1 MTGHSLFAPNLL
13 HFQSLEHRFR
23 DLHFDRV
30 PRTPLRTPHQSHGKS
45 VFGPILPVGVSF
57 LFLATPKES
66 LVSSRH
72 LIASAVR
79 VVCDVWAR
87 ARPAKW
93 DPRYLPQNLW
103 VLRPSVTLRQ

>member
-1 MTGHSLFAPNLL
+1 M
-13 HFQSLEHRFR
+13 
-23 DLHFDRV
+23 
-30 PRTPLRTPHQSHGKS
+30 
-45 VFGPILPVGVSF
+45 
-57 LFLATPKES
+57 ATPKES